1 MGSETHNLNLDAENF
16 NKMMNHL
23 ANDLK
28 VPIRKVIRGECE
40 GVLTRGSQLTGAGS
54 KTTIEK
60 RYKLKGR
67 DSEWGKQKEWPFKWQ
82 YGPKQ
87 DPYLVPYVYL
97 GSKKIKTRKIAKKDL
112 PAVKAELK
120 RLMTLKKARVGL
132 AKATFL
138 ILGRKLAL
146 KPKVKKNAMNASRQS
161 ASYNATC
168 KTKEKTE
175 GDQGYTIELDVNNHL
190 AGAKNADMATA
201 FNLAMLGR
209 VNFYK
214 TNLIK
219 KVFEETDKMKAKYGF
234 ATS

>member
-1 MGSETHNLNLDAENF
+1 MTLDSTNF
-16 NKMMNHL
+16 NKMVNHL
-23 ANDLK
+23 TKELK
-28 VPIRKVIRGECE
+28 VPVRKVIRGECE
-40 GVLTRGSQLTGAGS
+40 GVLGRSAQLTSQGS
-54 KTTIEK
+54 KSDIER

-67 DSEWGKQKEWPFKWQ
+67 DSEWGKQKQWPFKWQ

-87 DPYLVPYVYL
+87 DGYLIPYVKL
-97 GSKKIKTRKIAKKDL
+97 GSKKIQTRKIAKKDL

-120 RLMTLKKARVGL
+120 RLMGVKKARVGL
-132 AKATFL
+132 AKSTFL
-138 ILGRKLAL
+138 TLGRKLSL
-146 KPKVKKNAMNASRQS
+146 KPKVKKNAVSASRAS

-175 GDQGYTIELDVNNHL
+175 ANQGHSIELSINNHL

-201 FNLAMLGR
+201 MNLAMLGR
-209 VNFYK
+209 VNFFK

-219 KVFEETDKMKAKYGF
+219 KVFESTDKMKAKYGF